1 MRHDLHV
8 EDRSGNWL
16 LSLFASILLVGF
28 AVEAW
33 PRGSTNV
40 QRLSGLPEYDKANI
54 FSRMTFYFFQPII
67 NIGLKRTLTAS
78 DLQNLLPNKINS
90 ENGCKSLSA
99 HWNRRLLEN
108 GTRNGLAAPS
118 LFWTVLQTQFA
129 AFAPIVVCRLVI
141 IALSYVLPLLLS
153 RLLTYLQDYEDKPL
167 SYGITLACAMFL
179 VSLVVALLYTYNRYQ
194 MFLLSIAAKV
204 ALTSMIYRKA
214 LRLSPGSRVIST
226 TGEIINHMAID
237 ADSWGDSYIYFTN
250 WIAIPVE
257 IAVALILLYR
267 FLGWSMIAGVMG
279 MILLLPL
286 QAWQAK
292 VFETIQDRKL
302 AAMDRR
308 VRLTTEVLAG
318 IKVVK
323 IYGWETAFLGRIKN
337 LRDKELTALRTIGIV
352 QAFMSII
359 FISSSLVISLI
370 TFGVY
375 AQWGGPDFSPGTLT
389 PQTVFVSM
397 TLFAMLRGPIASL
410 SEATTSTISVVV
422 GTRRIQEF
430 LLREEVR
437 EDDITRSRSVPR
449 DPQEPL
455 ILIKD
460 ASFAWSV
467 STEVSNDEADEHDR
481 LLPTHGLQQTPE
493 SVPALQNINFSVA
506 NKSLI
511 AIVGRIGQGK
521 SSLLSAIIGE
531 MYKYNGLVQVSGKL
545 AYVPQHAWII
555 NATLRD
561 NITFGKEFD
570 EARYKQVVF
579 ACGLEPDIAILT
591 AGDLTGIGERGINLS
606 GGQKQRVSL
615 ARAVYQDAD
624 IYLLDDPLSAVD
636 AHVDKH
642 LWENVIGP
650 MGLLRNKARV
660 LVTHGIHHLKDVDQI
675 VVLKEGGITEHGHY
689 SELMKVKGTFHKLIK
704 EYSVGGL
711 ARRTSQRRG
720 SARTPSNQAG
730 SDLHAQT
737 STQDASTSR
746 TSSTT
751 LGFENRSESD
761 SASSDEIVTSEND
774 SSFVDE
780 GDGDVVQPTGSGTAD
795 KDGSKHNDA
804 DVDTGEKSQEGQVGL
819 GTALVYIRALS
830 FGRFMTILMLFILAQ
845 GCLVGTSLW
854 LRHWIKKSEE
864 KQGYGSGGSAPSV
877 NLFLTVY
884 ALLTLLYVATF
895 SVASTLMLVLYNTPS
910 FIIVVPF
917 LLAGFCI
924 IQVCFM
930 RISSAMVRIYS
941 VSKSPVYQHFSESLN
956 GISTIRA
963 MQAHNRFIQENV
975 KWTDS
980 MASCFLGYMTSKRWV
995 EVQLRLLST
1004 VVLLFAAL
1012 FAVLDRSK
1020 ADPSLVGLT
1029 LGFTLSFT
1037 EEVTS
1042 LVRIFCD
1049 FQNHLISVERVIE
1062 YTDMKSEAPAL
1073 TDVLLPPN
1081 WPSQGHIRFNNYSAR
1096 YREGLDLVISNIS
1109 LEILPAQKIGIVGR
1123 TGAGKSSL
1131 TLALFRMI
1139 EAANSHWA
1147 RASDNTRK
1155 VQSDST
1161 AALKIDSTSES
1172 PAQVSEM
1179 EEDEDGGSIE
1189 IDGVDI
1195 STVGLEDLR
1204 QHLTIIPQDP
1214 TLFAGTVRDNLDP
1227 FQQLEDADLWEAL
1240 DRSHLKEYI
1249 RSLPGG
1255 LTFEV
1260 AQNGENFS
1268 VGQRSLICLARALLR
1283 NTKVLVMDEA
1293 TAAVDVE
1300 TDELIQKTIKMAFKE
1315 RTVLTIAHRI
1325 KTVMD
1330 SDKILVLERGRVVE
1344 FDAPGKLLKDEN
1356 SLFYKL
1362 AEQAGEV

>member
-8 EDRSGNWL
+8 EDRSGSWL
-16 LSLFASILLVGF
+16 LSLFASILSVGF

-108 GTRNGLAAPS
+108 GTHNGLAAPS

-129 AFAPIVVCRLVI
+129 AFAPIMVCRLVI

-153 RLLTYLQDYEDKPL
+153 RLLTYLQDYEDRPL

-214 LRLSPGSRVIST
+214 LRLSPGSRVKST

-481 LLPTHGLQQTPE
+481 LLPTHGLQQAPE
-493 SVPALQNINFSVA
+493 SVPALQNINFSVS

-531 MYKYNGLVQVSGKL
+531 MYKCNGLVQVSGKL

-561 NITFGKEFD
+561 NIIFGKEYD

-761 SASSDEIVTSEND
+761 SASSDEIATSENE

-795 KDGSKHNDA
+795 KDGSKHNEA
-804 DVDTGEKSQEGQVGL
+804 DVDTGEKSKEGQVGL
-819 GTALVYIRALS
+819 GTALVYIRAL
-830 FGRFMTILMLFILAQ
+830 FMTILMLFILAQ

-864 KQGYGSGGSAPSV
+864 KQDYGSGGSAPSV

-884 ALLTLLYVATF
+884 ALLTLLYVATSDNLLSHFWPVNRFSSDIATMDDRLPNKLFDLLYFSF
-895 SVASTLMLVLYNTPS
+895 SVASTLLLVLYNTPS

-963 MQAHNRFIQENV
+963 MQAQDRFIQENV

-1062 YTDMKSEAPAL
+1062 YMDMKSEAPAL
-1073 TDVLLPPN
+1073 TDVLVPPN

-1096 YREGLDLVISNIS
+1096 FREGLDLVISNIS

-1147 RASDNTRK
+1147 KASDNTRK
-1155 VQSDST
+1155 VQ
-1161 AALKIDSTSES
+1161 
-1172 PAQVSEM
+1172 
-1179 EEDEDGGSIE
+1179 
-1189 IDGVDI
+1189 
-1195 STVGLEDLR
+1195 
-1204 QHLTIIPQDP
+1204 
-1214 TLFAGTVRDNLDP
+1214 
-1227 FQQLEDADLWEAL
+1227 
-1240 DRSHLKEYI
+1240 
-1249 RSLPGG
+1249 
-1255 LTFEV
+1255 
-1260 AQNGENFS
+1260 
-1268 VGQRSLICLARALLR
+1268 
-1283 NTKVLVMDEA
+1283 VL
-1293 TAAVDVE
+1293 
-1300 TDELIQKTIKMAFKE
+1300 
-1315 RTVLTIAHRI
+1315 
-1325 KTVMD
+1325 
-1330 SDKILVLERGRVVE
+1330 
-1344 FDAPGKLLKDEN
+1344 
-1356 SLFYKL
+1356 
-1362 AEQAGEV
+1362 